1 VLREHAKQIR
11 NNPDSYGGR
20 MPPGQLIQQ
29 GLGGVF
35 NHLLAKAPENHRAP
49 VAPAD
54 FLILRRIR
62 FSPYFSK
69 RYAL

>member
-35 NHLLAKAPENHRAP
+35 NHLFWQKRRKIIAPQ
-49 VAPAD
+49 
-54 FLILRRIR
+54 LRLLT
-62 FSPYFSK
+62 S
-69 RYAL
+69 